1 MENRSQEHPAQTGLA
16 HAPAA
21 GRREDRFP
29 FRGLGPSREALRP
42 LPPELQ
48 IVSDAGVPLERIM
61 TTVLRAP
68 AGVNPLQAL
77 FAADVIGEERYYR
90 ALAKRLGC
98 GYYLGS
104 PHFAEDF
111 DAAKG
116 LRSGVAPLAEGYGG
130 ARAVIAP
137 NAAVTS
143 RLLEATLSG
152 RLRPESFVV
161 TSPKRFAAQVRA
173 QRSRQVL
180 DNALARLPEDLSAK
194 SGPTGAQVG
203 FIGLVAVLAAVIGAA
218 SVQSLSMIASALL
231 WILFMASIGLRSLAA
246 VANADEKRPR
256 ILSDDELPTYTII
269 APVYREADIVR
280 QLVDAFDALDYP
292 VLGSIH
298 M

>member
-1 MENRSQEHPAQTGLA
+1 MCSLRRAMENRSQEHPAQTGLA

-173 QRSRQVL
+173 QRSRAGSRQC
-180 DNALARLPEDLSAK
+180 ARPP
-194 SGPTGAQVG
+194 SGRPFCEERAHRR
-203 FIGLVAVLAAVIGAA
+203 A
-218 SVQSLSMIASALL
+218 SRVHRSCRRSGRRDRRRRAS
-231 WILFMASIGLRSLAA
+231 SPSR
-246 VANADEKRPR
+246 
-256 ILSDDELPTYTII
+256 
-269 APVYREADIVR
+269 
-280 QLVDAFDALDYP
+280 
-292 VLGSIH
+292 
-298 M
+298 